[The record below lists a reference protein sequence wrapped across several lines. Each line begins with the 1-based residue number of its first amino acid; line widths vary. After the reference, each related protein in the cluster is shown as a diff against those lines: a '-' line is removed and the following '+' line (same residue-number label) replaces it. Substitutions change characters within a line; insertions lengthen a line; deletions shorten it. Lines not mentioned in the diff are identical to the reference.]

1 MRSEAL
7 LRFSFQGVRTLITI
21 KFSEEEKGR
30 FGIVGHV
37 GVGHVHSHSGFVQD
51 DSVGFAV
58 AAHILKQAVPTDTII
73 EEAYADVNTNSVTVI
88 TKAGGK
94 ATLSPR
100 RGITPREA
108 EIITSAKGLDASYSQ
123 NCAIDVFGRIYG
135 QGAAE
140 LQVCFQGV
148 CALAVLESFK
158 KTAGEKLS
166 YTTEKF
172 ENKYDVSAATVLDID
187 GIPVSLM
194 LVING
199 TNGGIGPD
207 EDYEGNANWTEKGEL
222 MHKFALDSI
231 PTTVIESKAFIPGMA
246 DTVSENQWMV
256 RAQENIDCTILG
268 ESLYASAKELELP
281 VRYETGLMPMP
292 NGALERATVAF
303 ADKIIDYAEKLKTAD
318 SCADK
323 TVYVAEIAKLISED
337 AGGVTFMSN
346 SVNDKVRGAGTLPK
360 ISAVLSMVTTREYQA
375 YWKIPQVTAE
385 ETENYAKIVI
395 KAIKNL
401 AEQG

>member
-1 MRSEAL
+1 L
-7 LRFSFQGVRTLITI
+7 TTI
-21 KFSEEEKGR
+21 KFSEEKQGR
-30 FGIVGHV
+30 YGIVGHV

-58 AAHILKQAVPTDTII
+58 AAHILKQAIPTGTII
-73 EEAYADVNTNSVTVI
+73 EEAYADVDTNSVTVV
-88 TKAGGK
+88 TNAGGK

-108 EIITSAKGLDASYSQ
+108 EIINSAKGLDAIYTQ

-135 QGAAE
+135 QGTAE
-140 LQVCFQGV
+140 LQVCFQGA

-158 KTAGEKLS
+158 KTAKAKLLFTS
-166 YTTEKF
+166 EKF
-172 ENKYDVSAATVLDID
+172 EDKYDVSAATVLDID
-187 GIPVSLM
+187 GVPVSLM

-256 RAQENIDCTILG
+256 RAQEGIDCTMLG
-268 ESLYASAKELELP
+268 EALYLSAKRLQLP
-281 VRYETGLMPMP
+281 VRYETGIMPMP
-292 NGALERATVAF
+292 NGALAKATAAF
-303 ADKIIDYAEKLKTAD
+303 ADKIIDCAQKLKTAD
-318 SCADK
+318 SSADK

-346 SVNDKVRGAGTLPK
+346 SVNDRVRGAGTLPK
-360 ISAVLSMVTTREYQA
+360 ISAVLSMVTTRQYQA
-375 YWKIPQVTAE
+375 YWKIPKVTEE

-395 KAIKNL
+395 NAVKNL
-401 AEQG
+401 QSGDK